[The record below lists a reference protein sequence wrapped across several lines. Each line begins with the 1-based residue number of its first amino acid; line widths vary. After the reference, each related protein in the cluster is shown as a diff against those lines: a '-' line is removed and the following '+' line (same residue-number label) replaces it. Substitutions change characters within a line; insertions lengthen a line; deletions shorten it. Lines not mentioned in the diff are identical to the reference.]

1 MDIVKHVLSEIKDG
15 NSKFTPISD
24 SKSDM
29 EDFQAIAKLLIHAD
43 QQGWLNSIK
52 VHQESRTKNSWYD
65 LVFVQNG
72 LSSKGEQYLNSI
84 APSEKAAPET
94 QEDIVELKPNFMGL
108 GLNLNALMRWWKKRK
123 L

>member
-43 QQGWLNSIK
+43 QQGWLNSF
-52 VHQESRTKNSWYD
+52 D
-65 LVFVQNG
+65 
-72 LSSKGEQYLNSI
+72 
-84 APSEKAAPET
+84 
-94 QEDIVELKPNFMGL
+94 
-108 GLNLNALMRWWKKRK
+108 
-123 L
+123 